1 MARLSKRKNLNNKV
15 VTNQKPKK
23 SLFGN
28 ALLLKQTLVAT
39 WKSKLQLVIL
49 LLLTAFATSMVTGS
63 WISYTRMIEGSNQLG
78 LNDLKFD
85 SVLSYSPVS
94 QGIKQ
99 IANQAF
105 SLRLGRFY
113 VQNKDSKSIK
123 ALYFDDT
130 RIGNSQEILP
140 ITKNDIIID
149 YIRDSITGN
158 IIGVNSINWTND
170 NNPLTFNL
178 ENNNVKASLYGQLLL
193 KATNATNQNLKNHFI
208 AAATDLYRDIF
219 FKKTAPNILT
229 SIATFIKAWV
239 AGNLTDSI
247 LKERDNDKVTTWI
260 LENKINFSSDT
271 NDETIPD
278 DVNLQDPT
286 ARSHLFTKLVKITEL
301 DPRLSNAFGMNGQ
314 WMRIYRH
321 FDQTENDSDVFTNF
335 TNAAIGYSSPF
346 NYNVISDGTERDQ
359 FSIYLIRAAAALQMR
374 DLYVRNQFVASA
386 GVVNNVQVNVK
397 VVNMGLANALNHT
410 NLKVF
415 EGVTPTSSNEIVI
428 TPQFARK
435 NNRNKAYRPGDHISI
450 NGTNFIVSGIG
461 GDAYDIYPTI
471 NDFDP
476 IPNTRTEFIAY
487 VTPSA
492 WNDEKWYQSSD
503 KTDNTL
509 IYFTPWS
516 SAPKNSIHEFD
527 IALFNDF
534 FQKTIFSTNGEN
546 DLNQYDYDKYLV
558 DKYTDKDLEKSYEYT
573 INPNLVV
580 TSSNSQFQIYNNK
593 KSIFDWSINAF
604 LYAVIAGVIFLL
616 LVVIFMT
623 TLIVKKA
630 IQQGQVS
637 MGILKSIGYKTWQIT
652 ISYLAYPLLTL
663 LIAIPIGWIVGLVI
677 QVYLTEIFNT
687 LFVLP
692 YNVFNFNV
700 VPLFISI
707 ALIIGFITIVTLL
720 IAFRLL
726 KSDSLS
732 LIKKDSDLTLGVI
745 KGKKSSK
752 FLQNNFRFRFLLSL
766 SKTSWKKILVTSGVI
781 TLASLSIVATTLVP
795 ATISSLKT
803 NYFKTQKYKN
813 YYEYQTP
820 MPNMPMSKY
829 GLYSWTFFDRPD
841 GEPYYPSYGAMPWP
855 EDKIIYDKTTNARV
869 GWYNPLLFKKID
881 ETNNNFAKIFIFD
894 STFPESQKDDFFKK
908 MSAYYQKQAT
918 GTLDLNDLVWSY
930 SWLGGKAFSNQLITD
945 LSKEDNTPGKI
956 FSYNIINFA
965 SGQLPNILQVPNPGG
980 VPPGPEAIKEILKQ
994 VLPGYVRQS
1003 IDNLPRKNPKED
1015 PYDYFSI
1022 GHNTIA
1028 FNPKSVNNSDI
1039 NGPDEELVTQFKVGV
1054 EDQEIAKKGLMD
1066 VIGINPNTTM
1076 LTLKDKEISNLKYS
1090 DNANTIPIVINRAFQ
1105 SKFGLRVGSEFS
1117 GVPQVNTLSYK
1128 NTAGKSIPLPKE
1140 NWYYGKTPP
1149 PTISTTSNG
1158 GIWSK
1163 SGTKWNYR
1171 GDQEIKLSA
1180 TNNATDDKYT
1190 DIHGTSY
1197 NGMYDAD
1204 GKPIINDIPST
1215 WNNVND
1221 IWLRLPDDISLNAR
1235 QGKIPTADNSQ
1246 TIEFDLQHISDPT
1259 QKWIRPFSYDL
1270 VPKYPGF
1277 DANDSL
1283 SILLSRPPEW
1293 FMGMVNNGILTK
1305 ENNINA
1311 ETLQTDIKENM
1322 PTWWQNVTGDSNPL
1336 HKYQIIGI
1344 QDSYDKPKAY
1354 IDQKWANKI
1363 MGYSHVDDNP
1373 YYQGTDILQWFNG
1386 KLSANAN
1393 IFDLIGRKSFKSNL
1407 DDYTMYATTGLSGNK
1422 NIEMVKS
1429 NDLLSRQQAMI
1440 NKMSDI
1446 AFSASVLFIVT
1457 TIICSILIVI
1467 MITDLFTNQ
1476 FRRFMAHMKAEG
1488 YTNWEINSFT
1498 LGIFTPWSLL
1508 GYIVGV
1514 TLGFLAIYG
1523 LITILTNFVGVA
1535 LPFTITWWILPVSF
1549 AIIGGIYFST
1559 FIINNKEL
1567 NKMNLIEL
1575 LKSDE

>member
-1 MARLSKRKNLNNKV
+1 MARLNKRKKSNNKT
-15 VTNQKPKK
+15 VTNQKTKK
-23 SLFGN
+23 GLFGN

-49 LLLTAFATSMVTGS
+49 LLLTAFATAMVTGS
-63 WISYTRMIEGSNQLG
+63 WISYTRMIESSKQLG

-85 SVLSYSPVS
+85 SVLPYSPVP

-105 SLRLGRFY
+105 SLKLGRFY
-113 VQNKDSKSIK
+113 VQNDKDSKSIK

-130 RIGNSQEILP
+130 RIGNNQEILA
-140 ITKNDIIID
+140 ITNDDITID
-149 YIRDSITGN
+149 YIRDSGGN
-158 IIGVNSINWTND
+158 ITGVNSINWKD
-170 NNPLTFNL
+170 VNNPLTFNL

-193 KATNATNQNLKNHFI
+193 KANNATNRNLKNHFI
-208 AAATDLYRDIF
+208 TAAADLYRDVF
-219 FKKTAPNILT
+219 LKKTAPNILQ
-229 SIATFIKAWV
+229 SITTFIKEWV
-239 AGNLTDSI
+239 IENLTNDI
-247 LKERDNDKVTTWI
+247 LKDPDNNKVTTWI
-260 LENKINFSSDT
+260 LDHKINFSSSTSDS
-271 NDETIPD
+271 DATIPD
-278 DVNLQDPT
+278 SVNLQDQT
-286 ARSHLFTKLVKITEL
+286 ARNHLFTKLVKKTDP
-301 DPRLSNAFGMNGQ
+301 DPRLSNEYGMNGQ
-314 WMRIYRH
+314 WMRIYRN
-321 FDQTENDSDVFTNF
+321 FAETETNSNIFTNF
-335 TNAAIGYSSPF
+335 TNSSIGYNSPF
-346 NYNVISDGTERDQ
+346 NYNVISDGDEKDA

-386 GVVNNVQVNVK
+386 GVVNDIQVNVK
-397 VVNMGLANALNHT
+397 VVDIGLPNALNHT

-415 EGVTPTSSNEIVI
+415 EGIAPASSNEIVI
-428 TPQFARK
+428 TPQYARK
-435 NNRNKAYRPGDHISI
+435 NNCNKAYRPGDHINI

-471 NDFDP
+471 NELDP

-492 WNDEKWYQSSD
+492 WNDGNWYQSSE

-527 IALFNDF
+527 TNLFNDF

-546 DLNQYDYDKYLV
+546 DLNQYDYNKYLV
-558 DKYTDKDLEKSYEYT
+558 DKYTGKDSENTSLYT
-573 INPNLVV
+573 INPNPVV
-580 TSSNSQFQIYNNK
+580 TISNSQFSIYSSK
-593 KSIFDWSINAF
+593 KSIFDWSIKAF
-604 LYAVIAGVIFLL
+604 LYAVVAGVLFLL
-616 LVVIFMT
+616 GVVIFIT

-630 IQQGQVS
+630 IQHGQVS

-663 LIAIPIGWIVGLVI
+663 LIAIPIGWIVGLAI

-692 YNVFNFNV
+692 YNVFNFDV

-707 ALIIGFITIVTLL
+707 ALIIGLIIIVTLL
-720 IAFRLL
+720 TAFHLL
-726 KSDSLS
+726 KSHPLF
-732 LIKKDSDLTLGVI
+732 LIKKDSDLALGVP
-745 KGKKSSK
+745 KSKSSK
-752 FLQNNFRFRFLLSL
+752 FLQNNFRLRFLLSL

-829 GLYSWTFFDRPD
+829 GLYSWDFFNRPD

-881 ETNNNFAKIFIFD
+881 ETNNNFDKIFIFD
-894 STFPESQKDDFFKK
+894 TTFPESQKDEFLKK
-908 MSAYYQKQAT
+908 MSDYYQKQAT
-918 GTLDLNDLVWSY
+918 GTLDLKDLVWSY

-965 SGQLPNILQVPNPGG
+965 SGQLPNILQVPNPG

-994 VLPGYVRQS
+994 VLPGFVRQS
-1003 IDNLPRKNPKED
+1003 IDSLPRKNPKED

-1028 FNPKSVNNSDI
+1028 FNPKSVNNGDI
-1039 NGPDEELVTQFKVGV
+1039 NGPDEELVTQFKLVV
-1054 EDQEIAKKGLMD
+1054 ENQEIAKKGFMD
-1066 VIGINPNTTM
+1066 VIGINPKTAM
-1076 LTLKDKEISNLKYS
+1076 LVLEDKQINNLKYS
-1090 DNANTIPIVINRAFQ
+1090 DSANTIPIVINRAFQ
-1105 SKFGLRVGSEFS
+1105 SRFGLHVGSQFS

-1128 NTAGKSIPLPKE
+1128 NTDGKSIPLPKE
-1140 NWYYGKTPP
+1140 NWYYGKNP
-1149 PTISTTSNG
+1149 PTIISTTENG

-1171 GDQEIKLSA
+1171 GDQEIKLSSA
-1180 TNNATDDKYT
+1180 SGTDDKYS
-1190 DIHGTSY
+1190 DIHGTKY
-1197 NGMYDAD
+1197 NGMYDAN
-1204 GKPIINDIPST
+1204 GKPIVDDIPSG
-1215 WNNVND
+1215 WNNVNN
-1221 IWLRLPDDISLNAR
+1221 IWLRLPDDISPNAK
-1235 QGKIPTADNSQ
+1235 QGKIPTADNGS
-1246 TIEFDLQHISDPT
+1246 TIDFDLSKISDPT
-1259 QKWIRPFSYDL
+1259 EKWIRPFSYDL
-1270 VPKYPGF
+1270 VNTSGF
-1277 DANDSL
+1277 DPNDPL
-1283 SILLSRPPEW
+1283 SILLSRPAEW

-1311 ETLQTDIKENM
+1311 ETLQANIKENM
-1322 PTWWQNVTGDSNPL
+1322 PTWWKNITGDANPV
-1336 HKYQIIGI
+1336 HKYQVIGI
-1344 QDSYDKPKAY
+1344 QDSYDKSRAY

-1363 MGYSHVDDNP
+1363 IGYSYVDDNP

-1393 IFDLIGRKSFKSNL
+1393 VFDLIGRKSFKSNL
-1407 DDYTMYATTGLSGNK
+1407 DDYTIYATTGLSGNK

-1446 AFSASVLFIVT
+1446 AFSASALFIVT

-1498 LGIFTPWSLL
+1498 LGIFTPWALL

-1514 TLGFLAIYG
+1514 TLGFLAIFG
-1523 LITILTNFVGVA
+1523 LVTILTNFVGVA

-1549 AIIGGIYFST
+1549 VIIGGIYIST
-1559 FIINNKEL
+1559 FIINNNEL
-1567 NKMNLIEL
+1567 DKMNLVEL